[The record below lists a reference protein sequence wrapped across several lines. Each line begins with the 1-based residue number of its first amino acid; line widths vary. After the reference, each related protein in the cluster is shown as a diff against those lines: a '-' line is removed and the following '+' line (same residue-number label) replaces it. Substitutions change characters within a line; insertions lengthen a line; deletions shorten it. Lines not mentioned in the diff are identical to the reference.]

1 MIVVGITI
9 DNTYNIKPIIN
20 TSRFIDPIGAFK
32 KGIKRNPNLFPI
44 LDRETRWD
52 NFNQALMIEIKA

>member
-1 MIVVGITI
+1 MVIVEINK
-9 DNTYNIKPIIN
+9 DSTYKSKPI
-20 TSRFIDPIGAFK
+20 TDFRQ
-32 KGIKRNPNLFPI
+32 GIKRNPNLFPI